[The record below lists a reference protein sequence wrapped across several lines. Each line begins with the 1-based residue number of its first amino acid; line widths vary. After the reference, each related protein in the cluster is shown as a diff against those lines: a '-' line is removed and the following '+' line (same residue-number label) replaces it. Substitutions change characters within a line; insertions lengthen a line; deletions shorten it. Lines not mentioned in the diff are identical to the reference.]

1 LLDYPLFSD
10 QRGTRICKVTGSGIS
25 IYGGVKVSTTG
36 TTGGGLDQIIDII
49 THDPGILAS
58 GSTASVNG
66 GAQAA
71 NALNQLILQGAAAT
85 NALADGLFTA
95 DEVRAINAWIRADAT
110 RFAQFVE
117 LHGDDEGNVETGYHL
132 IQNDGG
138 AFQFGNQNF
147 ANTVVDGIYHIGFEI
162 NANNQFLN
170 EDGDANASVNSVTRW
185 LNQLYVDVISNDATP
200 LSRIAWGILGDP
212 RLYNKLGIAAQR
224 DATAAA
230 DAMNAIIAQGI
241 AATGIAGD
249 GKITSA
255 DVVTLNTWLRADA
268 TRLATFI
275 GHYGT
280 ADSGFYRA
288 VDDTSGAMFG
298 QNMVNTVANGIYSL
312 GFALVGE
319 NVGSLAGT
327 AGQSVASVAAWLDY
341 FLGNQPSLHGGT
353 GLDRIVDVI
362 FDDPGLSQATP
373 LADIQGGAEAAAGLN
388 ALLIQAMDAVGAR
401 NDGWITPEELRA
413 INAWIKADPA
423 RYARFVELHGDDE
436 NGTETG
442 YHLVQN
448 DGSAM
453 TLENRNFINTVADGI
468 YHFGFDIRNGVFL
481 NEDGDANQSLSDVS
495 IWLNEIMKGVVTI
508 RANGGSDPVT
518 WTESAVQVIDCG
530 GSRTITTGDFNDYVS
545 TTWSS
550 DTIFT
555 GGGDDVIRSGPG
567 DDKVDGGD
575 GSDTYLYANSA
586 GDNFHGYDQ
595 IKDSGA
601 TGTDR
606 IVASGVNSTIGV
618 KGFTGHGIEVIDVSG
633 VTGKAV
639 LLDNGSTNTIDLRGV
654 TVTGALI
661 IDSSW
666 GNDTVYGSDAAETI
680 LGGWGDDTL
689 NGGGGGD
696 TYLYADSVDGKFQ
709 GYDKFND
716 TGASGVDKI
725 VATGANS
732 NIGIVGFGPTS
743 GIEVIDV
750 SGVTGKAV
758 LLDNGSTNTIDL
770 RGVTVTGAL
779 IIDSSWGN
787 DTVYG
792 SDAAETILGGWG
804 DDTLNGGGGGD
815 TYLYADSVDGKFQ
828 GYDKFNDTGASG
840 VDKIVA
846 TGANSNIGIV
856 GFGPASGI
864 EVIDVSGVTGKAVL
878 LDNGSTNT
886 IDLRG
891 VSVLGNLTVDA
902 SWGDDTVFGSA
913 SADRLLGAGG
923 NDTLDGG
930 NGNDVLSGGSGADKF
945 HVSNGWGKDTITD
958 FEVGKD
964 KIDLHDSG
972 LAGFSALTIAQ
983 SGADTLV
990 TSANGSFLLLG
1001 ITATTITS
1009 SSFMF

>member
-1 LLDYPLFSD
+1 M
-10 QRGTRICKVTGSGIS
+10 TGSGIS
-25 IYGGVKVSTTG
+25 IYGGVKVSTAG
-36 TTGGGLDQIIDII
+36 TTGSGLDQIVDII
-49 THDPGILAS
+49 VHDPGILAS

-71 NALNQLILQGAAAT
+71 NALDQLILEGAAAS
-85 NALADGLFTA
+85 NALADGIFTA
-95 DEVRAINAWIRADAT
+95 DEVRAINAWIRADAA
-110 RFAQFVE
+110 RYAHFIE

-138 AFQFGNQNF
+138 AFQFNGQNF
-147 ANTVVDGIYHIGFEI
+147 ANTIVDGIFHIGFEI

-170 EDGDANASVNSVTRW
+170 EDGNANASVNSVTRW
-185 LNQLYVDVISNDATP
+185 LNQLYVDVIKHDETP
-200 LSRIAWGILGDP
+200 LSRIAWGILGDS
-212 RLYNKLGIAAQR
+212 RLYNKFGIAAQR
-224 DATAAA
+224 EATASA
-230 DAMNAIIAQGI
+230 DGMNAILAQGI
-241 AATGIAGD
+241 AETGIASD
-249 GKITSA
+249 GQITAA
-255 DVVTLNTWLRADA
+255 DVVALNGWLRADA
-268 TRLATFI
+268 ARLSTFL
-275 GHYGT
+275 GYYGT
-280 ADSGFYRA
+280 ADKGFYRA
-288 VDDTSGAMFG
+288 VDDTSGTMFG
-298 QNMVNTVANGIYSL
+298 QRMVDTVANGIYSL
-312 GFALVGE
+312 GFALSGD
-319 NVGSLAGT
+319 NVGSLAGSP
-327 AGQSVASVAAWLDY
+327 GQSVANVAAWLDY

-362 FDDPGLSQATP
+362 FDDPGLAQATP
-373 LADIQGGAEAAAGLN
+373 LADIRGGAEAAAGLN
-388 ALLIQAMDAVGAR
+388 ALLIEAMDATGAR
-401 NDGWITPEELRA
+401 TDGWITPEELRA
-413 INAWIKADPA
+413 INAWVRADQA
-423 RYARFVELHGDDE
+423 RYTRFVELHGDDE

-468 YHFGFDIRNGVFL
+468 YHFGFDIKNGVFL

-495 IWLNEIMKGVVTI
+495 IWLNEIMQGVVTI
-508 RANGGSDPVT
+508 RAHGGSDPVV
-518 WTESAVQVIDCG
+518 WTESAVQVIDSG

-550 DTIFT
+550 DSIFT

-567 DDKVDGGD
+567 DDKVDGGN

-595 IKDSGA
+595 IKDSGT

-606 IVASGVNSTIGV
+606 IIASGTNSTIGV
-618 KGFTGHGIEVIDVSG
+618 KGFTGHGIEAIDVTG

-696 TYLYADSVDGKFQ
+696 TYLYADSVEGKFQ
-709 GYDKFND
+709 GYDKFAD
-716 TGASGVDKI
+716 TGASGVDRI

-732 NIGIVGFGPTS
+732 TIGVIGFGPAS
-743 GIEVIDV
+743 GIEAIDV

-770 RGVTVTGAL
+770 RGVTVTGKL

-804 DDTLNGGGGGD
+804 DDMLNGGGGGD
-815 TYLYADSVDGKFQ
+815 TYLYADSVEGKFQ
-828 GYDKFNDTGASG
+828 GYDKFADTGASG
-840 VDKIVA
+840 TDKIVA
-846 TGANSNIGIV
+846 TGVNSTIGVI

-864 EVIDVSGVTGKAVL
+864 EAIDVSGVTGKAVL

-891 VSVLGNLTVDA
+891 VAVTGNLIVDA
-902 SWGDDTVFGSA
+902 SWGDDVIYGSA
-913 SADRLLGAGG
+913 SADRLLGSGG
-923 NDTLDGG
+923 NDTIDGG
-930 NGNDVLSGGSGADKF
+930 AGNDVLSGGSGSDKF
-945 HVSNGWGKDTITD
+945 HVSSGWGKDTITD

-964 KIDLHDSG
+964 KIDLHDALVGSFAA
-972 LAGFSALTIAQ
+972 LAVTQ

-1001 ITATTITS
+1001 ISATTINA
-1009 SSFMF
+1009 SSFIF